1 MNRKKTAGKLTI
13 SCKDLFEK
21 LACRAKISHYMIRI
35 LSKKNN
41 NKLLLC
47 LLYNGTTKN
56 L

>member
-1 MNRKKTAGKLTI
+1 MSRKKTAGKLTI

-21 LACRAKISHYMIRI
+21 VACRAKISHYMIRI
-35 LSKKNN
+35 LSKKK
-41 NKLLLC
+41 KLLLC